1 MKNQIMSNI
10 WKIYLFRFLISF
22 NLIAPI
28 LVPFYLSLDFTA
40 TQIFALSA
48 IAMASNLL
56 FEIPSGY
63 LSDKFGRKKTLIL
76 CGIAYTI
83 GSVIYAFFSKFYLF
97 VLAQIIFGIGG
108 SLLSGT
114 DTSLIYDSLTQV
126 KKINL
131 FKKIEGGSRFF
142 IRIAASSASF
152 LGGLLA
158 LITLRTP
165 FYFAAIVPMIMIP
178 LAFSMMEP
186 KRKKRKTETNAL
198 FDIGKISKFVF
209 RHKKIMSITLYNALV
224 CGIMLMIITSYY
236 LYYNE
241 IGFNATHISII
252 YGFFMIFSAFGA
264 VSTHFLEKK
273 IGKRNSFIL
282 LAFPFIIFILLG
294 IFQSIYLIPFIFLN
308 GFIWGFS
315 RPLFSGYTNELI
327 SSEIRATALSVT
339 NMVKVLPII
348 ILSPLI
354 GKLIDLTSL
363 SISFYLI
370 GGIYL
375 VVSLISL
382 YLLNKHKMI

>member
-1 MKNQIMSNI
+1 MSNI